1 MAAPSLE
8 PIDWDEALDSAEDG
22 ANGVEPE
29 AEQTVAHAEEEA
41 TETLEEDEPEVEDKE
56 ELSVPEESEG
66 EAEDDVPEVEDRD
79 PAWYRKNTQK
89 LRASRRQE
97 REKNAALEARIKALE
112 SAQSQPQTQ
121 QSPTKVVASE
131 EVVFQEVLDELG
143 IDPEI
148 ESESMVRMAQMM
160 ARERMRNNALEGS
173 FVQSRHEK
181 ALASL
186 NSDIDSIVADNPD
199 IARTDLMH
207 AAARGEDLS
216 EYVADRRMAF
226 DQYLA
231 AKGYSK
237 GDAASAKKAS
247 PKAMPVEKRATGSRK
262 KAPAKKTGMHKPPEW
277 RGKGI
282 PKLDLDDDL
291 DAIFDARR

>member
-1 MAAPSLE
+1 
-8 PIDWDEALDSAEDG
+8 
-22 ANGVEPE
+22 
-29 AEQTVAHAEEEA
+29 
-41 TETLEEDEPEVEDKE
+41 
-56 ELSVPEESEG
+56 
-66 EAEDDVPEVEDRD
+66 
-79 PAWYRKNTQK
+79 
-89 LRASRRQE
+89 
-97 REKNAALEARIKALE
+97 
-112 SAQSQPQTQ
+112 
-121 QSPTKVVASE
+121 VVASE

-160 ARERMRNNALEGS
+160 ARERMRNNALESS

-207 AAARGEDLS
+207 AAARREDLS

-237 GDAASAKKAS
+237 GDAESLTES
-247 PKAMPVEKRATGSRK
+247 
-262 KAPAKKTGMHKPPEW
+262 H
-277 RGKGI
+277 
-282 PKLDLDDDL
+282 
-291 DAIFDARR
+291 AR

>member
-41 TETLEEDEPEVEDKE
+41 PETLEEDEPEVEDKE

-89 LRASRRQE
+89 LRKSRREARE
-97 REKNAALEARIKALE
+97 RNAELEARIKALE

-173 FVQSRHEK
+173 FAQSRHEK

-186 NSDIDSIVADNPD
+186 NSDIDLIVADNPD

-237 GDAASAKKAS
+237 EEAASAKKAS